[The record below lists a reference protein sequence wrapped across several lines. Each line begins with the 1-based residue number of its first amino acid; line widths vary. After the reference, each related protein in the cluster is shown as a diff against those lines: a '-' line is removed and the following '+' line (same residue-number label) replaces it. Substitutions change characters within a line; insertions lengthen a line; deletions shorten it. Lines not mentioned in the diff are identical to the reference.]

1 MVNFGSTSD
10 LYSDGIAKSSTVVDE
25 NVRIFLNCKWCFR
38 LVMIEIK
45 YKSHIRPFLYAESER
60 VFQ

>member
-25 NVRIFLNCKWCFR
+25 NVRIF
-38 LVMIEIK
+38 
-45 YKSHIRPFLYAESER
+45 
-60 VFQ
+60 